1 MCAIMCCY
9 VLLCAWEHLPSM
21 SNGAHMTSNGA
32 HMTVVRHAR
41 HNVLLSAC
49 EHILSMSNG
58 AHMTVSS
65 RALWRTWLRR
75 WAMAHICMC
84 PHAGRTTSNGIVR
97 VTHMNMREDTFICAR
112 MCDMTVDEQ
121 WGTYKYVLTHNEQWV
136 IPHIWMCVR
145 THAYVRHC
153 SST

>member
-1 MCAIMCCY
+1 MCCY

-84 PHAGRTTSNGIVR
+84 PHAHSYVRYDPLLIVR
-97 VTHMNMREDTFICAR
+97 EDIFIGAPLLIDSHVTHTS
-112 MCDMTVDEQ
+112 
-121 WGTYKYVLTHNEQWV
+121 TYECVLTHIHMCHTNNA
-136 IPHIWMCVR
+136 IARRATCVR

-153 SST
+153 SSA